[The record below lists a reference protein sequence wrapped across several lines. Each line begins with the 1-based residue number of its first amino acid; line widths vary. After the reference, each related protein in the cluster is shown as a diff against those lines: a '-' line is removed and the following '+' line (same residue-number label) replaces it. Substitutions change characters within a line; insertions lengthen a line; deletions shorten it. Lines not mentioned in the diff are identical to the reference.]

1 MCAYAVLAVISN
13 CYPPV
18 QGRLPTRY
26 SPVRHSVKK
35 VASNFFASFDLHV
48 LSTPP
53 AFILSQDQTLM
64 LWFVPVKINF
74 LANFSLF
81 TVLGCLFR
89 LFVLKFF
96 RIFRVVI
103 LFSYQCSFSLF
114 ASSLNSACISY
125 QSFNHLSSTFLTF
138 LFFSK
143 S

>member
-103 LFSYQCSFSLF
+103 LFSYQCSFVIYLISRISLF
-114 ASSLNSACISY
+114 ILPNFFY
-125 QSFNHLSSTFLTF
+125 LVKYFFK
-138 LFFSK
+138 LF
-143 S
+143 